1 LLTKHIY
8 NIIESLKKYK
18 LESIFDEIIQLKF
31 NEKKS
36 NYILNR
42 DAIFIDDSFT
52 ERKEVFEK
60 LQINVFSID
69 QIQAL

>member
-1 LLTKHIY
+1 
-8 NIIESLKKYK
+8 
-18 LESIFDEIIQLKF
+18 LESVFDEIIQIDSK
-31 NEKKS
+31 EKKS
-36 NYILNR
+36 NYIMNKE
-42 DAIFIDDSFT
+42 AIFIDDSFA

>member
-1 LLTKHIY
+1 
-8 NIIESLKKYK
+8 